1 MNKKFQQK
9 EFAKMSNEEL
19 CAIAA
24 RLKFQL
30 VEARFKMSSGELEKV
45 NIVNQI
51 RKTIAKIFTE
61 LTNRGYKVSIGSH
74 GVTMYEID
82 KGNKPVPLDPKKL
95 QEFMEKENKDNKKA
109 KPVAADKK
117 AEAKKAVET
126 KPAAKEVKKPTAV
139 EVKKPTAVE
148 VKKGDK

>member
-30 VEARFKMSSGELEKV
+30 VEARFKMSSGEIEKV
-45 NIVNQI
+45 NVVSQI
-51 RKTIAKIFTE
+51 RKTIARIFTE

-74 GVTMYEID
+74 GVTMYDIA
-82 KGNKPVPLDPKKL
+82 KGNKPVALDPKKL
-95 QEFMEKENKDNKKA
+95 QELMDKDEKEKKQ
-109 KPVAADKK
+109 
-117 AEAKKAVET
+117 AKKPAA
-126 KPAAKEVKKPTAV
+126 KPAAKEI
-139 EVKKPTAVE
+139 
-148 VKKGDK
+148 KKGDK